1 MSKQIIFG
9 GEAIRADS
17 LFYPV
22 GSFDDIE
29 DIEYGKNNRRLKNA
43 YDIIRATI
51 LEEDAHDARKNTLP
65 TIKYSDIV
73 PQTTT
78 EVILPKNGKL
88 VDKIKY
94 VELKY
99 LINNYNNFMNMVID
113 VYNGISKDYNK
124 GFNLNLI
131 NLVHNPIILDE
142 TYVPNYSFVD
152 DFHKLL
158 ITNADEIYYNLLP
171 LLNIPKFEVKSCK

>member
-22 GSFDDIE
+22 GNFDDIDME
-29 DIEYGKNNRRLKNA
+29 KNNRRLKNA

-51 LEEDAHDARKNTLP
+51 LEEDMNDVRKNASPTL
-65 TIKYSDIV
+65 KYSDIV
-73 PQTTT
+73 PQTTA

-124 GFNLNLI
+124 VFNLNLI
-131 NLVHNPIILDE
+131 KLVHNPIILDE

-158 ITNADEIYYNLLP
+158 IANADGIYHSLSS